1 MIASSRWE
9 TFNFQSIIPF
19 INVFF
24 SVKTVIS
31 ATFSTVMMGLW
42 ELIWLFRWVW
52 EIPSQRFLIGG
63 KYRITWGPAIH
74 HPCIAPAQDLQTQAV
89 QREERPAY
97 LEKASWVIKRHCI
110 SPLPLLDP
118 SRDCDPLSWCGESGD
133 TMPSVTGSQEEQLLI
148 WRLCRTHNSN
158 HSWSLVTGRTLLIL
172 WSFEYLPCAQWLFI
186 EGPVS
191 CNHLNQFCHQRNVL
205 AAPWKKTSL
214 QLDSR
219 DRIWG
224 ECFDGFSP
232 VRVYWTSASW
242 FIVWS

>member
-118 SRDCDPLSWCGESGD
+118 SRDCDHCHGVGRVGTPCHLWLEAKKSNYSSGD
-133 TMPSVTGSQEEQLLI
+133 YVEPTTAITLGAWSQAEL
-148 WRLCRTHNSN
+148 
-158 HSWSLVTGRTLLIL
+158 
-172 WSFEYLPCAQWLFI
+172 Y
-186 EGPVS
+186 
-191 CNHLNQFCHQRNVL
+191 
-205 AAPWKKTSL
+205 
-214 QLDSR
+214 
-219 DRIWG
+219 
-224 ECFDGFSP
+224 
-232 VRVYWTSASW
+232 
-242 FIVWS
+242 